1 MMCIIFD
8 ILENAPYMPIPK
20 IIHQIWIGPK
30 PRPTKFMDTFRDKHP
45 DFEYILWTEEEM
57 ERRGFKL
64 ENQIAYNRMTEW
76 CGKADI
82 LRWELLYRYGGIYQD
97 ADSVCLEPF
106 DDTFLSKNA
115 FAAFENE
122 IARQGLVA
130 VGTMGFPAKHPLC
143 RAAID
148 WILNN
153 DSCPQTTGLR
163 AWATTGP
170 VLLTNLLN
178 SGKYPDFS
186 VFPSHCFIPNH
197 FTGVNYTGHKK
208 VYCYQEWGSTKQ
220 NYEIMNGI
228 EVPQELLAPKEW
240 VSVLISSY
248 NTKFIYIKECLESIR
263 CQTGHFGIELV
274 WINDGSNEMETRL
287 LEAELENFQKSTR
300 FTRLI
305 YSKNPQNMGLSASL
319 NYGVHLCNCELI
331 VRMDSDDI
339 MTPDRIHKQMMFMKS
354 KPDCMMAGAQLQMFH
369 SDSGGEKVIL
379 RKTDHLE
386 QITLDWLR
394 QTRSDWFM
402 NHPTMIYRK
411 SAVLEVGNYDSSI
424 KTSSE
429 DYDLE
434 LRMLKKYGKLYN
446 MPDIVLYYRIHSDQ
460 MTYGGK
466 SMTPENVAARA
477 KMKSIALDEI
487 R

>member
-1 MMCIIFD
+1 
-8 ILENAPYMPIPK
+8 MPIPK

-30 PRPTKFMDTFRDKHP
+30 PRPVKFMDTFRYKHP
-45 DFEYILWTEEEM
+45 DFEYILWTESEM

-64 ENQIAYNRMTEW
+64 ENQDAYDRMTEW

-82 LRWELLYRYGGIYQD
+82 LRWEILYRYGGIYQD

-106 DDTFLSKNA
+106 DEVFLSKNA

-130 VGTMGFPAKHPLC
+130 VGTMGFPPKHDLC

-148 WILNN
+148 WILTH
-153 DSCPQTTGLR
+153 DTCPQTTGLR

-178 SGKYPDFS
+178 TGKYPGFS
-186 VFPSHCFIPNH
+186 VFPSHSFIPNH

-220 NYEIMNGI
+220 NYEVMHNI
-228 EVPQELLAPKEW
+228 EVPRELLEPTEW

-248 NTKFIYIKECLESIR
+248 NTKYLYIKECLESIR

-274 WINDGSNEMETRL
+274 WINDGSDEMTTQL
-287 LEAELENFQKSTR
+287 LEAELEYFRSSTR

-305 YSKNPQNMGLSASL
+305 YRKNPTNIGIGASL
-319 NYGVHLCNCELI
+319 NSGVNLCTCDYI
-331 VRMDSDDI
+331 VKMDSDDI
-339 MTPDRIHKQMMFMKS
+339 MMPDRIQKQLAFMRNHT
-354 KPDCMMAGAQLQMFH
+354 DCMMAGAQLQMFRC
-369 SDSGGEKVIL
+369 DGGGEKVL
-379 RKTDHLE
+379 MQQTNHPTE
-386 QITLDWLR
+386 ITVDWMR

-411 SAVLEVGNYDSSI
+411 SAILEVGNYNPDI
-424 KTSSE
+424 KLSSE

-434 LRMLKKYGKLYN
+434 LRVLKKYGKLHN
-446 MPDIVLYYRIHSDQ
+446 MPDLVLYYRIHPDQ
-460 MTYGGK
+460 STYNGK
-466 SMTPENVAARA
+466 SMKPEYVAAREQ
-477 KMKSIALDEI
+477 MKQKLFS
-487 R
+487 

>member
-1 MMCIIFD
+1 
-8 ILENAPYMPIPK
+8 MPIPK

-30 PRPTKFMDTFRDKHP
+30 PRPVKFMNTFRDKHP

-57 ERRGFKL
+57 VKRGFRL
-64 ENQIAYNRMTEW
+64 ENQVAYDRMTEW

-106 DDTFLSKNA
+106 DDTFLSKSA
-115 FAAFENE
+115 FAAYENE

-130 VGTMGFPAKHPLC
+130 VGTMGFPPKHPLC

-148 WILNN
+148 WIANN
-153 DSCPQTTGLR
+153 DTCPQTCGLR

-208 VYCYQEWGSTKQ
+208 VHCYQEWGSTKQ
-220 NYEIMNGI
+220 NYEVMHGI
-228 EVPQELLAPKEW
+228 EVPRELLEPTEW
-240 VSVLISSY
+240 VSVLVSSY
-248 NTKFIYIKECLESIR
+248 NTKFLYVKECLESIR

-274 WINDGSNEMETRL
+274 WINDGSDEVSTRL
-287 LEAELENFQKSTR
+287 LEAELERFRTSTR

-305 YSKNPQNMGLSASL
+305 YSKNPENMGLAASL
-319 NYGVHLCNCELI
+319 NFGVHLCTCDLV
-331 VRMDSDDI
+331 VRMDADDI
-339 MTPDRIHKQMMFMKS
+339 MTPDRIEKQLAFMRAN
-354 KPDCMMAGAQLQMFH
+354 PDCMMAGAQLHMFRCEGGGE
-369 SDSGGEKVIL
+369 SGEKGGEKVLIQ
-379 RKTDHLE
+379 RTDHPGE
-386 QITLDWLR
+386 ITMDWLR
-394 QTRSDWFM
+394 TTRSDWFM
-402 NHPTMIYRK
+402 NHPTMIFRK
-411 SAVLEVGNYDSSI
+411 AAVLEVGNYNADMRN
-424 KTSSE
+424 TSE

-434 LRMLKKYGKLYN
+434 LRMLKRYGKLRN
-446 MPDIVLYYRIHSDQ
+446 MHDTVLYYRIHPDQ
-460 MTYGGK
+460 STYAGK
-466 SMTPENVAARA
+466 SMTPENVAAREQ
-477 KMKSIALDEI
+477 MKEAVFA
-487 R
+487 